1 MQAPEQPHGVS
12 DPILDWMESERFT
25 ETVTKAGITATL
37 GVAVLGLNAQVLNPW
52 IGILLTLCAL
62 ALLGVLRL
70 DPPLMRVQRAYRPIR
85 QLAWVTLPPGG
96 LGLAF
101 LLSAGLE
108 GLGVWLVILLG
119 AIRLVGMEEGSRWME
134 RRSRRGWERLHGSPS
149 TPGEAPGSGPG
160 AG

>member
-25 ETVTKAGITATL
+25 ETLIKTGITATL
-37 GVAVLGLNAQVLNPW
+37 GVAVWGLNAQVLNPW

-85 QLAWVTLPPGG
+85 QLAWVTLPPRGSRARISPLSRSGGAGGVAGDPPGGDPSRRNGGRQSMDGAAIPPG
-96 LGLAF
+96 LGAVARFAF
-101 LLSAGLE
+101 DP
-108 GLGVWLVILLG
+108 
-119 AIRLVGMEEGSRWME
+119 R
-134 RRSRRGWERLHGSPS
+134 
-149 TPGEAPGSGPG
+149 
-160 AG
+160 